1 MTVIEPQAP
10 LHSISRPLGPYR
22 PQYICRYVTLLV
34 VSKVLFTTTRCC
46 THGTAPRSR
55 PKPWAGKDLL
65 RVGVL
70 SLTAINMEAIY
81 STAGAGQYFVWFLVF
96 RACFTKNIVFGGV
109 EQYII
114 MRTEVLGHVFS
125 GVNSPCWV
133 IISQVESTTQPRV
146 NQCAVKPEKARPD
159 TGRHFAPVKQISVI
173 AEGRGGGEATTVGG
187 TQSHAYRL

>member
-10 LHSISRPLGPYR
+10 LHSSSRPLGPYR

-55 PKPWAGKDLL
+55 PKPWAGKDLR
-65 RVGVL
+65 RVCVL

-96 RACFTKNIVFGGV
+96 RACFTKKHRVRWCRAVYHHAYRGAGTCF
-109 EQYII
+109 
-114 MRTEVLGHVFS
+114 FS

-133 IISQVESTTQPRV
+133 IISQVESFTQPGV

-173 AEGRGGGEATTVGG
+173 AEGGGGEATVGG